1 MPSLSSEIVLGT
13 VAMEVTSVIEGIK
26 HFRACQVGNKF
37 FDNFTLLVFGRV
49 QNTALLHNS
58 TDRDPNQD
66 TDWFHY

>member
-37 FDNFTLLVFGRV
+37 F
-49 QNTALLHNS
+49 
-58 TDRDPNQD
+58 
-66 TDWFHY
+66 